1 MNYGE
6 DWVSY
11 AAAVG
16 TFAAEVAAAA
26 AAGGGGE
33 GRASRISLERQEEDA
48 KDGGFNRG
56 CSGERRLDWCRSFG
70 GFYKYGLS
78 LENCCCFSV
87 II

>member
-26 AAGGGGE
+26 AAGGGGVKAE
-33 GRASRISLERQEEDA
+33 L
-48 KDGGFNRG
+48 RG
-56 CSGERRLDWCRSFG
+56 
-70 GFYKYGLS
+70 
-78 LENCCCFSV
+78 
-87 II
+87 

>member
-26 AAGGGGE
+26 GGGG
-33 GRASRISLERQEEDA
+33 G
-48 KDGGFNRG
+48 
-56 CSGERRLDWCRSFG
+56 
-70 GFYKYGLS
+70 
-78 LENCCCFSV
+78 
-87 II
+87 